1 MKTKFVADGPLRFLR
16 AKKVVLSEDIEKKY
30 AQQLAEADPIQ
41 KHQIRKQMAEEYLR
55 RQKIEGHKPSAGT
68 LW

>member
-1 MKTKFVADGPLRFLR
+1 MKNKFVADGPLRFLR
-16 AKKVVLSEDIEKKY
+16 VKKAVSSEDIEKKY
-30 AQQLAEADPIQ
+30 ARQLAEADSVQ

-55 RQKIEGHKPSAGT
+55 RQKIEGHKPSAAT